1 MARVQPSDGCDRQHQ
16 TRGYLRLVRDVL
28 HLDQRY
34 VGEASQRRLPAP
46 SIGLHPLDHRDLRD
60 PCDPAFRG
68 RLAALED
75 PLPRTACLARR
86 ARCDR
91 QHDLFAAI
99 AVMPLADATALFFVA
114 PLFITLLSVLVLG
127 ETVGPRRIA
136 AICVGFLGVVVM
148 MRPGVDLPSRWILT
162 LPLIAAACYAGMQVL
177 TRKLGG
183 KSSAAAM
190 AIYIQVTF
198 ILVSTGFFVTA
209 GDGSFAEGSTD
220 QSLIFLLRAWTL
232 PPVAD
237 WWLFGL
243 MGLAAGGIG
252 YALSQAYR
260 IANASVI
267 APFEYF
273 NLPMAIFWGWMVF
286 GELPDVWVAMGIA
299 LIALSGIY
307 VFLRERVKAGQAP

>member
-1 MARVQPSDGCDRQHQ
+1 MAVIDNTKLGVIFVLFAMFFISINDMLVKLLSDGYPLHQ
-16 TRGYLRLVRDVL
+16 LVFIRSILGICVTLVILHFEGGWRLL
-28 HLDQRY
+28 KT
-34 VGEASQRRLPAP
+34 RRL
-46 SIGLHPLDHRDLRD
+46 GLHALR
-60 PCDPAFRG
+60 AG
-68 RLAALED
+68 LVV
-75 PLPRTACLARR
+75 TANMTF
-86 ARCDR
+86 
-91 QHDLFAAI
+91 FAAI

-148 MRPGVDLPSRWILT
+148 MRPGVDLGADLPSRWILT

-183 KSSAAAM
+183 ESSAAAM

-198 ILVSTGFFVTA
+198 ILVSIGFFVIA
-209 GDGSFAEGSTD
+209 GDGRFAEGSTD
-220 QSLIFLLRAWTL
+220 QSVIFLLRAWTL

-243 MGLAAGGIG
+243 MGVAAGGIG

-273 NLPMAIFWGWMVF
+273 NLPMAIFWGWMIF

-307 VFLRERVKAGQAP
+307 VFLRERVKAEQAP

>member
-1 MARVQPSDGCDRQHQ
+1 MAVIDNTKLGVIFVLFAMFFISINDMLVKLLSDGYPLHQ
-16 TRGYLRLVRDVL
+16 LVFIRSIIGICVTLVILHFEGGWRLL
-28 HLDQRY
+28 KT
-34 VGEASQRRLPAP
+34 RRL
-46 SIGLHPLDHRDLRD
+46 GLHALR
-60 PCDPAFRG
+60 AG
-68 RLAALED
+68 LVV
-75 PLPRTACLARR
+75 TANMTF
-86 ARCDR
+86 
-91 QHDLFAAI
+91 FAAI

-148 MRPGVDLPSRWILT
+148 MRPGVDLGADLPSRWILT

-183 KSSAAAM
+183 ESSAAAM

-198 ILVSTGFFVTA
+198 ILVSTGFFVVA
-209 GDGSFAEGSTD
+209 GDGRFAEGSTD
-220 QSLIFLLRAWTL
+220 PSLIFLLRAWTL

-243 MGLAAGGIG
+243 MGVAAGGIG

-273 NLPMAIFWGWMVF
+273 NLPMAIFWGWMIF

-307 VFLRERVKAGQAP
+307 VFLRERVKAEQAP

>member
-1 MARVQPSDGCDRQHQ
+1 MFFISINDMLVKLLSDGYPLHQ
-16 TRGYLRLVRDVL
+16 LVFIRSILGICVTLVILHFEGGWRLL
-28 HLDQRY
+28 KT
-34 VGEASQRRLPAP
+34 RRL
-46 SIGLHPLDHRDLRD
+46 GLHALR
-60 PCDPAFRG
+60 AG
-68 RLAALED
+68 LVV
-75 PLPRTACLARR
+75 TANMTF
-86 ARCDR
+86 
-91 QHDLFAAI
+91 FAAI

-148 MRPGVDLPSRWILT
+148 MRPGVDLGVDLPSRWILT

-183 KSSAAAM
+183 ESSAAAM

-198 ILVSTGFFVTA
+198 ILVSIGFFVIA
-209 GDGSFAEGSTD
+209 GDGRFAEGSTD
-220 QSLIFLLRAWTL
+220 QSVIFLLRAWTL

-243 MGLAAGGIG
+243 MGVAAGGIG

-273 NLPMAIFWGWMVF
+273 NLPMAIFWGWMIF

-307 VFLRERVKAGQAP
+307 VFLRERVKAEQAP

>member
-1 MARVQPSDGCDRQHQ
+1 MAVIDNTKLGVIFVLFAMFFISINDMLVKLLSDGYPLHQ
-16 TRGYLRLVRDVL
+16 LVFIRSILGICVTLVILHFEGGWRLL
-28 HLDQRY
+28 KTC
-34 VGEASQRRLPAP
+34 RL
-46 SIGLHPLDHRDLRD
+46 GLHALR
-60 PCDPAFRG
+60 AG
-68 RLAALED
+68 LVV
-75 PLPRTACLARR
+75 TANMTF
-86 ARCDR
+86 
-91 QHDLFAAI
+91 FAAI

-148 MRPGVDLPSRWILT
+148 MRPGVDLGVDLPSRWILT

-183 KSSAAAM
+183 ESSAAAM

-198 ILVSTGFFVTA
+198 ILVSIGFFVIA
-209 GDGSFAEGSTD
+209 GDGRFAEGSTD
-220 QSLIFLLRAWTL
+220 QSVIFLLRAWTL

-243 MGLAAGGIG
+243 MGVAAGGIG

-273 NLPMAIFWGWMVF
+273 NLPMAIFWGWMIF

-307 VFLRERVKAGQAP
+307 VFLRERVKAEQAP

>member
-1 MARVQPSDGCDRQHQ
+1 MAVIDNTKLGVIFVLFAMFFISINDMLVKLLSDGYPLHQ
-16 TRGYLRLVRDVL
+16 LVFIRSIIGICVTLVFLHFEGGWRLL
-28 HLDQRY
+28 KT
-34 VGEASQRRLPAP
+34 RRL
-46 SIGLHPLDHRDLRD
+46 GLHALR
-60 PCDPAFRG
+60 AG
-68 RLAALED
+68 LVV
-75 PLPRTACLARR
+75 TANMTF
-86 ARCDR
+86 
-91 QHDLFAAI
+91 FAAI

-136 AICVGFLGVVVM
+136 AICVGFLGVVVV
-148 MRPGVDLPSRWILT
+148 MRPGVDLGADLPSRWVLT

-183 KSSAAAM
+183 ESSAAAM

-198 ILVSTGFFVTA
+198 ILVSTGFFVIA
-209 GDGSFAEGSTD
+209 GDGRYAEGSTD
-220 QSLIFLLRAWTL
+220 PSLIFLLRAWTL

-243 MGLAAGGIG
+243 MGVAAGGIG

-286 GELPDVWVAMGIA
+286 GEFPDVWVAMGIA

-307 VFLRERVKAGQAP
+307 VFLRERVKAEQAP

>member
-1 MARVQPSDGCDRQHQ
+1 VKLLSDEYPLHQ
-16 TRGYLRLVRDVL
+16 LVFIRSIIGICVTLLILHFEGGWRLL
-28 HLDQRY
+28 KT
-34 VGEASQRRLPAP
+34 RRL
-46 SIGLHPLDHRDLRD
+46 GLHALR
-60 PCDPAFRG
+60 AG
-68 RLAALED
+68 LIV
-75 PLPRTACLARR
+75 TANMTF
-86 ARCDR
+86 
-91 QHDLFAAI
+91 FAAI

-114 PLFITLLSVLVLG
+114 PLFITVLSVLVLG

-148 MRPGVDLPSRWILT
+148 MRPGVDLGADLPSRWILT

-183 KSSAAAM
+183 ESSAAAM

-198 ILVSTGFFVTA
+198 ILVSTGFFVIA
-209 GDGSFAEGSTD
+209 GDGRFAEGSTD

-237 WWLFGL
+237 WWLFGV
-243 MGLAAGGIG
+243 MGVAAGGIG

-273 NLPMAIFWGWMVF
+273 NLPMAIFWGWMIF

-307 VFLRERVKAGQAP
+307 VFLRERVKAEQTP

>member
-1 MARVQPSDGCDRQHQ
+1 MAVIDNTKLGVIFVLFAMFFISINDMLVKLLSDGYPLHQ
-16 TRGYLRLVRDVL
+16 LVFIRSIIGICVTLAFLHFEGGWRLL
-28 HLDQRY
+28 KT
-34 VGEASQRRLPAP
+34 RRL
-46 SIGLHPLDHRDLRD
+46 GLHALR
-60 PCDPAFRG
+60 AG
-68 RLAALED
+68 LVV
-75 PLPRTACLARR
+75 TANMTF
-86 ARCDR
+86 
-91 QHDLFAAI
+91 FAAI

-148 MRPGVDLPSRWILT
+148 MRPGVDLGVDLPSRWILT

-183 KSSAAAM
+183 ESSAAAM

-198 ILVSTGFFVTA
+198 ILVSIGFFVIA
-209 GDGSFAEGSTD
+209 GDGRFAEGSTD
-220 QSLIFLLRAWTL
+220 QSVIFLLRAWTL

-243 MGLAAGGIG
+243 MGVAAGGIG

-273 NLPMAIFWGWMVF
+273 NLPMAIFWGWMIF

-307 VFLRERVKAGQAP
+307 VFLRERVKAEQAP

>member
-1 MARVQPSDGCDRQHQ
+1 MAVIDNTKLGVIFVLFAMFFISINDMLVKLLSDGYPLHQ
-16 TRGYLRLVRDVL
+16 LVFIRSILGICVTLVILHFEGGWRLL
-28 HLDQRY
+28 KTC
-34 VGEASQRRLPAP
+34 RL
-46 SIGLHPLDHRDLRD
+46 GLHALR
-60 PCDPAFRG
+60 AG
-68 RLAALED
+68 LVV
-75 PLPRTACLARR
+75 TANMTF
-86 ARCDR
+86 
-91 QHDLFAAI
+91 FAAI

-148 MRPGVDLPSRWILT
+148 MRPGVDLGADLPSRWILT

-183 KSSAAAM
+183 ESSAAAM

-198 ILVSTGFFVTA
+198 ILVSIGFFVIA
-209 GDGSFAEGSTD
+209 GDGRFAEGSTD
-220 QSLIFLLRAWTL
+220 QSVIFLLRAWTL

-243 MGLAAGGIG
+243 MGVAAGGIG

-273 NLPMAIFWGWMVF
+273 NLPMAIFWGWMIF

-307 VFLRERVKAGQAP
+307 VFLRERVKAEQAP

>member
-1 MARVQPSDGCDRQHQ
+1 MAVIDNTKLGVIFVLFAMFFISINDMLVKLLSDGYPLHQ
-16 TRGYLRLVRDVL
+16 LVFIRSILGICVTLVILHFEGGWRLL
-28 HLDQRY
+28 KT
-34 VGEASQRRLPAP
+34 RRL
-46 SIGLHPLDHRDLRD
+46 GLHALR
-60 PCDPAFRG
+60 AG
-68 RLAALED
+68 LVV
-75 PLPRTACLARR
+75 TANMTF
-86 ARCDR
+86 
-91 QHDLFAAI
+91 FAAI

-148 MRPGVDLPSRWILT
+148 MRPGVDLGVDLPSRWILT

-183 KSSAAAM
+183 ESSAAAM

-198 ILVSTGFFVTA
+198 ILVSIGFFVIA
-209 GDGSFAEGSTD
+209 GDGRFAEGSTD
-220 QSLIFLLRAWTL
+220 QSVIFLLRAWTL

-243 MGLAAGGIG
+243 MGVAAGGIG

-273 NLPMAIFWGWMVF
+273 NLPMAIFWGWMIF

-307 VFLRERVKAGQAP
+307 VFLRERVKAEQAP